1 MKIDSFETVRYRLI
15 PASGVRSMRGRFF
28 GVEQTAAFG
37 IHAGMHCGFR
47 FGNQNGRGIRN

>member
-1 MKIDSFETVRYRLI
+1 MKIDVSKLFGIALFR
-15 PASGVRSMRGRFF
+15 ASGVRSMRGRFF